1 MVENLEINTVSC
13 VQHPV
18 EIDRLD
24 GIISLCH
31 RGRGRGGYLTPKLRL
46 LR

>member
-18 EIDRLD
+18 EIDRL
-24 GIISLCH
+24 GGTISLCH
-31 RGRGRGGYLTPKLRL
+31 RVHCRDENL
-46 LR
+46 